1 MLEGLTPPKSK
12 SEYCKI
18 EQMKSEL
25 SEKDYKILLEAI
37 ANAEAWGA
45 KTLSNALRA
54 KGVSVADTTITKHR
68 KKICACFRG

>member
-18 EQMKSEL
+18 DLLRKDL
-25 SEKDYKILLEAI
+25 SEKDYKILTDAI
-37 ANAEAWGA
+37 ANSEIWGA
-45 KTLSNALRA
+45 KTLSNALRQ

>member
-18 EQMKSEL
+18 DLLRKDL
-25 SEKDYKILLEAI
+25 SEKDYKILTDAI
-37 ANAEAWGA
+37 ANTEIWGA
-45 KTLSNALRA
+45 KTLSNALRQ

>member
-18 EQMKSEL
+18 DQMKNEL
-25 SEKDYKILLEAI
+25 SEKDYKILTEAI
-37 ANAEAWGA
+37 ANSEAWGA

-54 KGVSVADTTITKHR
+54 RGVSVADTTITKHR

>member
-18 EQMKSEL
+18 DLMKKEL
-25 SEKDYKILLEAI
+25 SDKDYKILTDAI
-37 ANAEAWGA
+37 ANTEAWGA